1 MATLDD
7 LKAALADRYDLQHE
21 LGQGGMATVY
31 LAKDLKHNRQ
41 VAIKV
46 LKPELQL
53 GSDRFLREITI
64 AAQLQH
70 PHILPLFD
78 SGESADLLWYAMPYV
93 EGESLRAKLDR
104 EGELPIA
111 EVTKIL
117 REVTDALA
125 KAHSAGVV
133 HRDIKPDNIML
144 ADGHAIVMDF
154 GVAKAVSEATGRH
167 GITTVGVALGTPAYM
182 APEQAAADPH
192 IDHRADLYAVGA
204 MAYEM
209 LAGRPPFVEPT
220 PQAVLAAHVTQ
231 APAEITQSRET
242 APPIL
247 SALVMRCLEKK
258 PADRWQSAEEMMRQL
273 EVAHTPTG
281 GLTPTDMRPVDSGAV
296 EAALKKGHPVRV
308 AALFGLAAA
317 VILGLT
323 YALMIALG
331 LPDWVFLGAVALLA
345 LGLPVVVATGLLE
358 RQRTV
363 VLATTGIHLSQEEA
377 PVKRAFTWRKAVLGG
392 VAAFTGLVLVA
403 AGYSGLKAM
412 GIGPGATL
420 VTKGAL
426 SEQDRVVLARFD
438 NQTDDATL
446 GEDVTELLRIDLE
459 QSPVITLVTPAQIN
473 TILALM
479 ELRADAA
486 IDEPTAM
493 AIAERDGLKAVI
505 SGDVRAVG
513 NGYVIS
519 GRIVGTDGGALVSVR
534 ETAKS
539 ADDIVVAVD
548 RLSAKLREQI
558 GESLRSIRADP
569 PLTKVTTN
577 SMEALRKYSRGVE
590 ARDQGNFPLALQLYQ
605 EAAELD
611 STFAMAWRKV
621 GVMRINSA
629 IDFDLADS
637 AFNRAYQLRDRLTDR
652 ERLLAEADYYGRI
665 VHDNEAM
672 ERSYRAL
679 LDRYPTD
686 HIALNN
692 LAGYYVGQ
700 ERFEE
705 AAALQR
711 RSLEAG
717 NRVEATYI
725 GWARSE
731 VALGN
736 DERADSI
743 MAEALVLFPDNAF
756 VLNSHGQLLWSTG
769 RYAAAE
775 EVWSDL
781 AERRI
786 EGWPLSRWNMAS
798 AAMHQG
804 RLDRGKQRMRD
815 ATRSAPPT
823 ARSMIKLYS
832 DVALAE
838 TAVYYG
844 QENGELVAVE
854 EVIRSPAFRALP
866 PEFINYQELVRAFA
880 RAGQVAHARDIRAQ
894 YLTEVDSM
902 FRSNN
907 QPDAIHAMDGE
918 IAMAESR
925 YSDAIAAYRSARTEN
940 ACATCFVFVLANAFD
955 KLGSVD
961 SAMAYYDRFL
971 TARQLDRTGSDALYR
986 PTSLRRMGELY
997 DQAGDIKRAL
1007 EYYGDFVELWAE
1019 ADPVL
1024 QPQVQDVRQRMA
1036 ELAGESD

>member
-1 MATLDD
+1 
-7 LKAALADRYDLQHE
+7 
-21 LGQGGMATVY
+21 
-31 LAKDLKHNRQ
+31 
-41 VAIKV
+41 VA
-46 LKPELQL
+46 
-53 GSDRFLREITI
+53 
-64 AAQLQH
+64 
-70 PHILPLFD
+70 
-78 SGESADLLWYAMPYV
+78 
-93 EGESLRAKLDR
+93 
-104 EGELPIA
+104 
-111 EVTKIL
+111 
-117 REVTDALA
+117 
-125 KAHSAGVV
+125 
-133 HRDIKPDNIML
+133 
-144 ADGHAIVMDF
+144 
-154 GVAKAVSEATGRH
+154 
-167 GITTVGVALGTPAYM
+167 
-182 APEQAAADPH
+182 
-192 IDHRADLYAVGA
+192 
-204 MAYEM
+204 
-209 LAGRPPFVEPT
+209 PT
-220 PQAVLAAHVTQ
+220 PQAVLAAHVTT
-231 APAEITQSRET
+231 APEDVTRSRET
-242 APPIL
+242 APPQL
-247 SALVMRCLEKK
+247 SALIMRCLEKK
-258 PADRWQSAEEMMRQL
+258 PADRWQSADEMLRQL
-273 EVAHTPTG
+273 EMAHTPTG
-281 GLTPTDMRPVDSGAV
+281 GMTPTGMRPVDSGAV

-323 YALMIALG
+323 YALMISLG
-331 LPDWVFLGAVALLA
+331 LPDWVFLGAVVLLA
-345 LGLPVVVATGLLE
+345 LGLPIVVATGLLE

-377 PVKRAFTWRKAVLGG
+377 PVRRAFTWRKAVLGG
-392 VAAFTGLVLVA
+392 MAAFAGLVLVA
-403 AGYSGLKAM
+403 AGYSALKAM

-420 VTKGAL
+420 VTKGAFE
-426 SEQDRVVLARFD
+426 EQGRIVLARFD
-438 NQTDDATL
+438 NLTDDATM
-446 GEDVTELLRIDLE
+446 GDDVTELLRIDLE
-459 QSPVITLVTPAQIN
+459 QSPIITLMTPAQIN
-473 TILALM
+473 TMLSLM
-479 ELRADAA
+479 ELRADAV

-493 AIAERDGLKAVI
+493 AIAERDGLKAII

-519 GRIVGTDGGALVSVR
+519 GRIVGTDGEALVSVR

-539 ADDIVVAVD
+539 ADDLVVAVD

-577 SMEALRKYSRGVE
+577 SMEALRKYSRAVE
-590 ARDQGNFPLALQLYQ
+590 ARFQGNFPLALQLYQ

-611 STFAMAWRKV
+611 TTFAMAWRKV
-621 GVMRINSA
+621 GVMRWNSA
-629 IDFDLADS
+629 IDFHMADS
-637 AFNRAYQLRDRLTDR
+637 AFIKAYQLRDRLTDR
-652 ERLLAEADYYGRI
+652 ERLLAEADYYWRV

-686 HIALNN
+686 DIALNN

-711 RSLEAG
+711 SSLEAG
-717 NRVEATYI
+717 NRAEGTYI
-725 GWARSE
+725 GWATSE

-743 MAEALVLFPDNAF
+743 MAEALVLYPDNAF

-781 AERRI
+781 AGRRI
-786 EGWPLSRWNMAS
+786 EGWPLSRWNMAA

-823 ARSMIKLYS
+823 ARPMIKLNS
-832 DVALAE
+832 DVGLAE
-838 TAVYYG
+838 TAVYFG
-844 QENGELVAVE
+844 QESGELADLE
-854 EVIRSPAFRALP
+854 SVILSPAFRAIP
-866 PEFINYQELVRAFA
+866 PEFINYSGLVRAFA
-880 RAGQVAHARDIRAQ
+880 RAGQVAHAKDIRAQ

-902 FRSNN
+902 IRSNN
-907 QPDAIHAMDGE
+907 QPAVIHAMDGE

-925 YSDAIAAYRSARTEN
+925 YADAVAAYRSARAEN
-940 ACATCFVFVLANAFD
+940 ACPICYVFVLANAFD

-997 DQAGDIKRAL
+997 DQAGATERAL
-1007 EYYGDFVELWAE
+1007 AYYGDFVELWAE

-1024 QPQVQDVRQRMA
+1024 QPQVEAVRNRMA
-1036 ELAGESD
+1036 ELVGEE